1 MAMKNF
7 PSVIRYQYAY
17 ALFIDKDAKKADEY
31 RKHMEFVKKN
41 YPYMVDVEDELE
53 LMNLADEVLSYRENN
68 DNIQVMQN
76 EI

>member
-1 MAMKNF
+1 ME
-7 PSVIRYQYAY
+7 
-17 ALFIDKDAKKADEY
+17 KADEY